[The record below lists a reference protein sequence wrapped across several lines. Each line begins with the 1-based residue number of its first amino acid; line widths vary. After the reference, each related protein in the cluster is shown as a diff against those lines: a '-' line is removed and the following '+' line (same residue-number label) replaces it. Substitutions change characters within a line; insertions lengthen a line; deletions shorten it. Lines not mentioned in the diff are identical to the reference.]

1 MLHWSVS
8 RRMDVL
14 AIDAPD
20 KRQRQ
25 LLPFERNTKICRQ
38 MENISRQFMTKRR
51 QLIDVSHD
59 PIKANKEDAALLK
72 IDDQVH
78 GWLGENGP
86 EGQTDSRPTTRGA

>member
-1 MLHWSVS
+1 
-8 RRMDVL
+8 
-14 AIDAPD
+14 
-20 KRQRQ
+20 
-25 LLPFERNTKICRQ
+25 
-38 MENISRQFMTKRR
+38 MTKRR